1 MYFYLEWLQKKPSQ
15 ILILDKRPNN
25 INFESQFKIDKEIFI
40 ICGNISEKFKN
51 YEYPKEIKYRKNQYL
66 SSHLQKC
73 IRRMD
78 SLKSI
83 QTAKHFINL
92 DINSFLRRLP
102 IIMLEDV
109 CIHQSFSILIWLMI
123 AISKGFQIK
132 NEIVQ
137 WLLGIIYYLSKETKK
152 QFYFNHD
159 MKELPFDNNND
170 IIYQTLC
177 FRKKYGGMKGDMNMI
192 EYYKHLFHQNNL
204 EIKNDKINLMKLDI
218 VDLEYKDWNYQA
230 NDFHCNRFVIHKIKN
245 YYPEYSEEI
254 LKRLI
259 WIYSSSYN
267 KRIHKEKEENKD
279 WDKIKKRVRYIQKNC
294 QFY

>member
-1 MYFYLEWLQKKPSQ
+1 MYFYLEWLEKKPSI
-15 ILILDKRPNN
+15 ILMTNERPSN
-25 INFESQFKIDKEIFI
+25 INFESQFKIDKKEFI
-40 ICGNISEKFKN
+40 ICGNISENFKN

-73 IRRMD
+73 IRRMNTI
-78 SLKSI
+78 KSI

-92 DINSFLRRLP
+92 DLNSFLRRLP

-109 CIHQSFSILIWLMI
+109 CIHESFSILIWLMI
-123 AISKGFQIK
+123 AISKKFQIK
-132 NEIVQ
+132 NEIIQ
-137 WLLGIIYYLSKETKK
+137 WLLGIVYYLSQETKK
-152 QFYFNHD
+152 QFYLNHD
-159 MKELPFDNNND
+159 RKELDFNKND
-170 IIYQTLC
+170 HIIYQTLH

-192 EYYKHLFHQNNL
+192 EYYKHLFNQDKL
-204 EIKNDKINLMKLDI
+204 EIKNDKINLMKLYID
-218 VDLEYKDWNYQA
+218 DLEYKDWIYQA
-230 NDFHCNRFVIHKIKN
+230 NDFHCNRFIIHKIKI
-245 YYPEYSEEI
+245 YFPEYSEEI

-279 WDKIKKRVRYIQKNC
+279 WDKIKKRVKYIQKNC